1 MHLNICCFSTIYWNI
16 VSTEK
21 TLLKELVI
29 ENIVYDNVSI
39 ICTMNTTIQS
49 CNLALNSQMIIK
61 NASMKGNIYTQEHI
75 YGCMYMC
82 VCIYICVNI

>member
-1 MHLNICCFSTIYWNI
+1 
-16 VSTEK
+16 
-21 TLLKELVI
+21 
-29 ENIVYDNVSI
+29 
-39 ICTMNTTIQS
+39 MNTTIQS

-82 VCIYICVNI
+82 VYIYMCKYIYMGGCVWRFIAMLSLSLKDSFIRYIIRR

>member
-1 MHLNICCFSTIYWNI
+1 
-16 VSTEK
+16 
-21 TLLKELVI
+21 
-29 ENIVYDNVSI
+29 
-39 ICTMNTTIQS
+39 MNTTIQS

-82 VCIYICVNI
+82 VYIYICVNIYMCKYIYICVCVCMEIYSNAFTFIKG